1 MKKKAACG
9 GCKFT
14 MVGGKAVYDVAVI
27 GAGVIGG
34 MIARELS
41 RYRLSVIVL
50 EKAHDVAM
58 GTTKAN
64 SAIVHA
70 GFDAESG
77 TMKARMNVRGS
88 EKMEE
93 LCKQLGVKYQRNGS
107 LVIAYRPQDMEKV
120 YELYERGRKNGV
132 RDLAVLDA
140 EALKAMEPSLSQ
152 EAVGA
157 LYAPTGAI
165 LCPYEF
171 NIALI
176 GNAMDNGVELYL
188 DYEVS
193 QIRSAENYYEITDG
207 KTPVQ
212 ARFVVNAAGI
222 YADRVA
228 EMVGDHSFRI
238 HPRKGQYM
246 LLDHDCVG
254 DITHTLFN
262 VPNELGK
269 GILVTPT
276 VDSNLLLGPTA
287 EDQEDR
293 EDTSTTA
300 QGLQSVQ
307 ANARKVVP
315 SVNLRGVI
323 TAFAGLRAV
332 GDTGDF
338 ILKSPRQGFWN
349 AAGIESPGLSSAPA
363 IAEYII
369 EGMREQGLELIEKA
383 QFNPCRKA
391 LHDFSAMSIEE
402 KNHVIQKNPLY
413 GHIICRC
420 ESISEGEIVEAIRQN
435 PPARDLDGVKRRTRA
450 GMGRCQGGFCG
461 PMVTEILAREWN
473 VPIEQITKF
482 GGKSYLNVGHTREEN
497 AHADE
502 KD

>member
-1 MKKKAACG
+1 MWA
-9 GCKFT
+9 
-14 MVGGKAVYDVAVI
+14 I
-27 GAGVIGG
+27 
-34 MIARELS
+34 S
-41 RYRLSVIVL
+41 R
-50 EKAHDVAM
+50 
-58 GTTKAN
+58 
-64 SAIVHA
+64 
-70 GFDAESG
+70 
-77 TMKARMNVRGS
+77 
-88 EKMEE
+88 
-93 LCKQLGVKYQRNGS
+93 
-107 LVIAYRPQDMEKV
+107 
-120 YELYERGRKNGV
+120 
-132 RDLAVLDA
+132 
-140 EALKAMEPSLSQ
+140 
-152 EAVGA
+152 
-157 LYAPTGAI
+157 
-165 LCPYEF
+165 
-171 NIALI
+171 
-176 GNAMDNGVELYL
+176 
-188 DYEVS
+188 
-193 QIRSAENYYEITDG
+193 IR
-207 KTPVQ
+207 
-212 ARFVVNAAGI
+212 F
-222 YADRVA
+222 
-228 EMVGDHSFRI
+228 
-238 HPRKGQYM
+238 
-246 LLDHDCVG
+246 L
-254 DITHTLFN
+254 TL
-262 VPNELGK
+262 PDELGK

-435 PPARDLDGVKRRTRA
+435 PAGQGPGWCEAQDESRNGPLPGRLLRSDGDRDSGQRVECADRTDHKIRWKVLSE
-450 GMGRCQGGFCG
+450 CG
-461 PMVTEILAREWN
+461 TYQRGERLCR
-473 VPIEQITKF
+473 
-482 GGKSYLNVGHTREEN
+482 
-497 AHADE
+497 
-502 KD
+502 